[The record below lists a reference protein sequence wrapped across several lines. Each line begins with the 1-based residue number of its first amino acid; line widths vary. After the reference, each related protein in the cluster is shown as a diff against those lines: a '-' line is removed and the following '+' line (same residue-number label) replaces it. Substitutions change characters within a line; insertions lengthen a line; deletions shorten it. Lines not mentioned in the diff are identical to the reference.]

1 MLQICNKAPYPANDG
16 SSIAIYNMSRGLIEN
31 GVELHL
37 LTINTKKHFKPD
49 AGVPAFFKEQTR
61 YRSVFK
67 NTNTSLPGAFLNL
80 FSSRSY
86 FVSRFLFG
94 EFSRALA
101 ETLEKNQFD
110 IVQLEGLFMGVYIPL
125 IRKLSKAKLVLRAHN
140 VEHFIW
146 NRHIANEKRL
156 LRRYYLKLQNTR
168 LKRYELEVLAQ
179 VDAVVPISNN
189 DSKAF
194 AELGCKTPMHTCIT
208 GVNIAEYRQT
218 PTAAEKQSTVF
229 YFGSMDWL
237 PNQEAVT
244 WFLNN
249 CWEKVHQAVPS
260 ARFIVAGRGMPLEF
274 FHFTGPNI
282 LIVENVENGRQFYQQ
297 HQVMIVPLWSGSG
310 LRIKIIEGMAHG
322 KAIVSTAIG
331 AEGIGY
337 TDGHNIFIANS
348 AELFADRVIELLKNA
363 QLRQRL
369 SENAATHAAENF
381 DNSVVVSHL
390 VEFYRKLAH
399 G

>member
-1 MLQICNKAPYPANDG
+1 
-16 SSIAIYNMSRGLIEN
+16 
-31 GVELHL
+31 
-37 LTINTKKHFKPD
+37 
-49 AGVPAFFKEQTR
+49 
-61 YRSVFK
+61 
-67 NTNTSLPGAFLNL
+67 
-80 FSSRSY
+80 
-86 FVSRFLFG
+86 
-94 EFSRALA
+94 
-101 ETLEKNQFD
+101 
-110 IVQLEGLFMGVYIPL
+110 
-125 IRKLSKAKLVLRAHN
+125 
-140 VEHFIW
+140 
-146 NRHIANEKRL
+146 
-156 LRRYYLKLQNTR
+156 
-168 LKRYELEVLAQ
+168 
-179 VDAVVPISNN
+179 
-189 DSKAF
+189 
-194 AELGCKTPMHTCIT
+194 
-208 GVNIAEYRQT
+208 
-218 PTAAEKQSTVF
+218 
-229 YFGSMDWL
+229 
-237 PNQEAVT
+237 
-244 WFLNN
+244 
-249 CWEKVHQAVPS
+249 
-260 ARFIVAGRGMPLEF
+260 VAGRGMPLEF